1 MPTPLFDPD
10 PAVPEQDA
18 AGGDKIKNAEE
29 SVGAL
34 ILRLRKYNGTDNDVA
49 GNTGPRIE
57 PGEDGIK
64 TS

>member
-1 MPTPLFDPD
+1 MPSPLFDRSS
-10 PAVPEQDA
+10 AAPEQDA
-18 AGGDKIKNAEE
+18 GGDKNKNAEE

-34 ILRLRKYNGTDNDVA
+34 ILRLRKYNRADNDVA
-49 GNTGPRIE
+49 GNTSPQLE

>member
-1 MPTPLFDPD
+1 MPSPLFDPGS
-10 PAVPEQDA
+10 AVPEQDA
-18 AGGDKIKNAEE
+18 GGDKNKNAEE

-34 ILRLRKYNGTDNDVA
+34 ILRLRKYNRADNDVA